1 MNGIQW
7 KNAVISAANNLSNY
21 KKTIDNLNVFPVPD
35 GDTGTNMYATIKV
48 AKEFLENIPDN
59 ELENLSYASNL
70 VAQQMLLGA
79 RGNSGVIL
87 SQIFRGFANA
97 FKNLESANTNNLI
110 NAFNEAT
117 NVAYKAVLKPI
128 EGTILTVIRQTS
140 ESLSKNVLASA
151 SVKDVFAKA
160 FISANESVEKT
171 PDLLPIL
178 KEVGVVDSGGFGLVK
193 VIEGISL
200 YFQGQPVEII
210 DTDEYIN
217 RFINDTEVFEGEFG
231 YCTEF
236 IIELNKPNKFNK
248 EYLVRK
254 LEKLGSSIVVV
265 HDNNYLKA
273 HIHALKPGTVLN
285 SVQTLGEFV
294 KIKIE
299 NMTQQANNSKQNTTK
314 LKEKQGT
321 DSNTNKPISN
331 DNAVI
336 NVNCGLITCNSG
348 DGIVDMVKS
357 LGAHFV
363 IEGGQTNNPST
374 ADIVSAINKINAKTI
389 FILPNNS
396 NITLSAQQA
405 SQISGKKKNVVI
417 IPTKTQV
424 EGISAILNFNEDS
437 SPEDN
442 ELNMKDAVKSIK
454 SAEVTYAVKDTRI
467 NGVRIKK
474 GQYLALT
481 KGKVLSTHTN
491 QNDAAKALFD
501 ELIDDSTEIVTIYY
515 GQDASEADATEL
527 QEYIQVN
534 FDVEVEINNGGQAL
548 YPYYIAIE

>member
-7 KNAVISAANNLSNY
+7 KNAVISAANNLGNH

-48 AKEFLENIPDN
+48 AKEFLENIPDS
-59 ELENLSYASNL
+59 ELKNLSHASNL

-97 FKNLESANTNNLI
+97 FKNLESANTNDLI

-117 NVAYKAVLKPI
+117 NVAYRAVLKPI

-171 PDLLPIL
+171 PELLPIL

-200 YFQGQPVEII
+200 YFQGQPVEIV

-236 IIELNKPNKFNK
+236 IIELNKPNRFNK

-265 HDNNYLKA
+265 HDNNYLKV

-314 LKEKQGT
+314 LKEKQEA
-321 DSNTNKPISN
+321 DSNTNKQTSN

-348 DGIVDMVKS
+348 DGIVEIVKS

-405 SQISGKKKNVVI
+405 SQISGKKKNIVI

-474 GQYLALT
+474 GQYLSLT

>member
-7 KNAVISAANNLSNY
+7 KYAVISAANNLGNH

-35 GDTGTNMYATIKV
+35 GDTGTNMFATINV
-48 AKEFLENIPDN
+48 AKEFLETMPDN

-97 FKNLESANTNNLI
+97 FKNLKSANTNNLI
-110 NAFNEAT
+110 DAFNEAT
-117 NVAYKAVLKPI
+117 NIAYKAVLKPI
-128 EGTILTVIRQTS
+128 EGTILTVIRETS
-140 ESLSKNVLASA
+140 QSLSTNVLASA

-160 FISANESVEKT
+160 FISSNDSVEKT
-171 PDLLPIL
+171 PNLLPIL

-193 VIEGISL
+193 VIEGMSL
-200 YFQGQPVEII
+200 YFQNQPVEIV

-236 IIELNKPNKFNK
+236 IIDLNKPNKFDR
-248 EYLVRK
+248 EYLVKK

-265 HDNNYLKA
+265 HDNNFLKV

-285 SVQTLGEFV
+285 SVQTLGEFA

-299 NMTQQANNSKQNTTK
+299 NMTQQANNSKQNTSK
-314 LKEKQGT
+314 LKEQQKTT
-321 DSNTNKPISN
+321 DNKEDANNQI
-331 DNAVI
+331 V

-348 DGIVDMVKS
+348 EGIINMVKS
-357 LGAHFV
+357 LGAHFI

-424 EGISAILNFNEDS
+424 EGISALLNFNEDS

-474 GQYLALT
+474 GQYLSLT

-501 ELIDDSTEIVTIYY
+501 ELIDDTSEIVTIYY
-515 GQDASEADATEL
+515 GQDASEADAYEL